1 MTDLPIP
8 RISLRRLPA
17 KDNFKFHDL
26 VWAAIVTVFG
36 HSHAYLAGP
45 RSARSSSTRAPSRA
59 QRPDSVAGVRGLELR
74 YPAASRKDGLALS
87 SLPIKLVRTPA

>member
-45 RSARSSSTRAPSRA
+45 RSARSKQY
-59 QRPDSVAGVRGLELR
+59 QRPQ
-74 YPAASRKDGLALS
+74 SRSENSGA
-87 SLPIKLVRTPA
+87 TPGATK